1 MKGEEKEKDLDSRK
15 EREGE
20 SRKIMDVGKGRAG
33 R

>member
-1 MKGEEKEKDLDSRK
+1 MKGEEKKKGLDSRK

-20 SRKIMDVGKGRAG
+20 SREIMEVGKGRAW